1 VFVQVS
7 VYVAAAA
14 AVGTVSDLPGVGQ
27 RVVSDLSQ
35 DVDGLSR
42 TWTDIRAHPCGRSS
56 HRGSRPAPVLVS
68 TAVSVCFSPEVI
80 DVSGRVETR
89 PVTELAYMVRE
100 DWGQHGTAMAPQS
113 ARIRDWLGD
122 LPLLLVTSDLE
133 KYRDERSADR
143 EFVRYLLGEERRP
156 EMVTFADLD
165 ELRRPGGAA
174 IACLVALHPFS
185 EQDCETLREVVVAG
199 RAARVFVIVWA
210 PTEVVRTMLD
220 GLGAVDLHTGGA
232 APAPDP
238 VQLEAAK
245 SMVTEQYNGL
255 ASGNG
260 KSAVV
265 QLVRAFAAEGYPLD
279 VESWL
284 RAFFRA
290 GGEFDEAVKV
300 RKLIEELKKGVRHR
314 VKQRYR
320 PDIVSILA
328 RRAAGDEEP
337 L

>member
-1 VFVQVS
+1 MFSQVRGWIG
-7 VYVAAAA
+7 APA
-14 AVGTVSDLPGVGQ
+14 AVATVSDLSGIGQ

-35 DVDGLSR
+35 DVDGLSS
-42 TWTDIRAHPCGRSS
+42 TWTDAGAHPCGGPS

-68 TAVSVCFSPEVI
+68 TDVSVCSGPEVI

-100 DWGQHGTAMAPQS
+100 DWGQHGTAMVPQS

-165 ELRRPGGAA
+165 ELRRPGGAV
-174 IACLVALHPFS
+174 IACLVALHPYR

-199 RAARVFVIVWA
+199 RIARVFVIVWA
-210 PTEVVRTMLD
+210 ATEVVRTMLD

-245 SMVTEQYNGL
+245 SMVAEQDSGL
-255 ASGNG
+255 ASGDG
-260 KSAVV
+260 KGAVV

-279 VESWL
+279 VDSWL

-300 RKLIEELKKGVRHR
+300 RKLIEEMQKGVRHR
-314 VKQRYR
+314 IKQRYR